1 MSEGHELGIPT
12 PALASDAQQQAPP
25 GFENQQSGGE
35 GQRPRRRGRPRP
47 RGGARERERREKKE
61 RRERQ
66 QVTRSSYSMLLM
78 ACTSHSRT

>member
-35 GQRPRRRGRPRP
+35 GRPRRRGRPRP

-66 QVTRSSYSMLLM
+66 QVTRSSCRVLLM
-78 ACTSHSRT
+78 PCTSHSRT